1 MIDVLKNLIEEKIA
15 RPVKNRGDC
24 ELISNAIIETLDVD
38 ISYSTIK
45 RFYGLS
51 PRTKPNK
58 KTLNTLA
65 QFVGYKNYPHFIQ
78 NYANKEKI
86 DMYQIIYKA
95 VAKDDDQSII
105 NLVINTKKSSEPFIN
120 FVVSLIRELL
130 HNKNYPVLDSIFKL
144 DALNFNS
151 FTYSE
156 ALQLGNSIGLLI
168 RNKTITNSQL
178 LNNINFIECVY
189 LTFVDYSSLNGYY
202 GEQTEIIN
210 CNQPNKEITLFTSAI
225 LEFRNFLNQKNQKKI
240 KGDSIYSKQLN
251 PILCSR
257 LLALELMVND
267 TDNSTEILD
276 NYFTVHSKK
285 SLIIDYS
292 FELFNTAILTKDF
305 MLMNYLIEKIH
316 LDTSIEFYY
325 QKYHLNSFYLM
336 CMFYFK
342 HSKNSSEQKK
352 YARLFNINDNAY
364 SYEEFITIIH
374 QVYLF
379 GMAIT
384 ANKKDQIKKRYTKLS
399 KQMNYSY
406 FSDDFLLNYFK

>member
-1 MIDVLKNLIEEKIA
+1 MIDVLKNLIVEKIA
-15 RPVKNRGDC
+15 RPVKTRGDC

-51 PRTKPNK
+51 PSTKPNK
-58 KTLNTLA
+58 KTLNTMA
-65 QFVGYKNYPHFIQ
+65 QFVGYKNYPHFTQ

-95 VAKDDDQSII
+95 VAKDDDQTII
-105 NLVINTKKSSEPFIN
+105 NLVIKTKKSSELFIN
-120 FVVSLIRELL
+120 FIVSLIRELL
-130 HNKNYPVLDSIFKL
+130 HNKNYPLLDSIFKL
-144 DALNFNS
+144 DELKFNS
-151 FTYSE
+151 FSYSE
-156 ALQLGNSIGLLI
+156 ALHLGNSIGLLI
-168 RNKTITNSQL
+168 RKKTTTDSRL
-178 LNNINFIECVY
+178 LSNFNFIACVY

-202 GEQTEIIN
+202 GEQTEIIKR
-210 CNQPNKEITLFTSAI
+210 NQPNKEITLFTSAI
-225 LEFRNFLNQKNQKKI
+225 LEFRNFLNQMPQKKI
-240 KGDSIYSKQLN
+240 KGDSIYSKQIN

-267 TDNSTEILD
+267 TNNSTEILD
-276 NYFTVHSKK
+276 NYFTVHSKR

-292 FELFNTAILTKDF
+292 YELFNTAILTKDF
-305 MLMNYLIEKIH
+305 MLMKYLIEKIH

-325 QKYHLNSFYLM
+325 QKYHLNFFYLM

-352 YARLFNINDNAY
+352 YARLFNVNDNAY
-364 SYEEFITIIH
+364 NYEEFITIIH

-379 GMAIT
+379 GMSIT

-399 KQMNYSY
+399 NQMNYSY